1 MGGPSSHNL
10 SEISW
15 VKFLKTKKSREK
27 TEKAVNFLLD
37 LFFPKFCLGCGA
49 EGSYICSKCQNF
61 ISESLSVCP
70 VCGKPSF
77 SGETHNWCQTKYS
90 LDGLTAA
97 WDYEGLV
104 KKLIWEA
111 KIGGYFDI
119 FSEVIERFFRIIISD
134 PRRFS
139 SFLFFPR
146 RKNTYIGY
154 VPITAKKEKERNFN
168 QAEVIADKLSRF
180 IGIKKLPLLKKIK
193 ETEDQTNLK
202 KEERFRNVKGVFEL
216 NDKYQEAENVLLVD
230 DVFTSGATMQECS
243 RTLKRAGVKEVWGFA
258 IAKTA

>member
-10 SEISW
+10 SKMSRVE
-15 VKFLKTKKSREK
+15 FLKIKKSREK
-27 TEKAVNFLLD
+27 TINFLLD

-49 EGSYICSKCQNF
+49 EGNYICSDCQNF

-70 VCGKPSF
+70 VCGKLSF
-77 SGETHNWCQTKYS
+77 GGETHNWCRTRYS
-90 LDGLTAA
+90 LDGLTAI

-104 KKLIWEA
+104 KKMIWEA

-134 PRRFS
+134 PPRFS

-146 RKNTYIGY
+146 MENTYIGY
-154 VPITAKKEKERNFN
+154 VPITARKEKERGFN

-193 ETEDQTNLK
+193 ETGDQANLK
-202 KEERFRNVKGVFEL
+202 KEERVRNVKGVFEL
-216 NDKYQEAENVLLVD
+216 NGKHQGTENVLLVD

-243 RTLKRAGVKEVWGFA
+243 RILKRAGIKKVWGFA
-258 IAKTA
+258 IAKTT